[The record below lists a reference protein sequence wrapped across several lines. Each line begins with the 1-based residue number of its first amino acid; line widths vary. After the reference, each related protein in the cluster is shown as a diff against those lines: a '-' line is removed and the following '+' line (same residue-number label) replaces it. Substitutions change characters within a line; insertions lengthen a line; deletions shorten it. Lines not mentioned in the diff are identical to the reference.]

1 MENLPFL
8 AMAML
13 KAARK
18 TNPALESMLSSQHQI
33 CTLIKRKILSD
44 KIKELE
50 VNSFSNQSVS
60 RLTRKTNWIDILS
73 SLYFT
78 VAFFSHIL

>member
-1 MENLPFL
+1 MENLPLL

-18 TNPALESMLSSQHQI
+18 TNPALESMLSSQHEI
-33 CTLIKRKILSD
+33 WKNLSD

-60 RLTRKTNWIDILS
+60 RLSRKTN
-73 SLYFT
+73 
-78 VAFFSHIL
+78 

>member
-1 MENLPFL
+1 MPLGMENLPLL

-18 TNPALESMLSSQHQI
+18 TNPALESMLSSQHEI
-33 CTLIKRKILSD
+33 CTLIKRKNLSD

-60 RLTRKTNWIDILS
+60 RLSIKTN
-73 SLYFT
+73 
-78 VAFFSHIL
+78 

>member
-1 MENLPFL
+1 MYMPLGMENLPLL

-18 TNPALESMLSSQHQI
+18 ANPALESMLSSQRQI

-44 KIKELE
+44 KTKELE

-60 RLTRKTNWIDILS
+60 RLSRKTN
-73 SLYFT
+73 
-78 VAFFSHIL
+78 

>member
-1 MENLPFL
+1 MSCRGNTELMYMTLGMENLPLL

-18 TNPALESMLSSQHQI
+18 ANPALESMLSSQHQI

-44 KIKELE
+44 TTKELE

-60 RLTRKTNWIDILS
+60 RLSRKTN
-73 SLYFT
+73 
-78 VAFFSHIL
+78 